1 LDRKGRLAFLS
12 RDDEAAAPYVARIPT
27 DEVSQSWQLIEPSGV
42 RMMHGPAGIRVLGY
56 LPATRWIA
64 RLASVVPLTP
74 LATVVNRLL
83 SRVRKPLGRFL
94 PNPRLPR
101 RWP

>member
-12 RDDEAAAPYVARIPT
+12 RDDEAAAPYVARIPM
-27 DEVSQSWQLIEPSGV
+27 DEMSQSWQLIEPSGA
-42 RMMHGPAGIRVLGY
+42 RMMHGPAGIRGLGY

-64 RLASVVPLTP
+64 RLASVLPLTP

-83 SRVRKPLGRFL
+83 SRVRKPLGRFC
-94 PNPRLPR
+94 PNPWLPR